1 MGAAESRSLT
11 STSADPS
18 LRGRTGFHVL
28 RVADNSPAAA
38 AGIEPFFD
46 YVVGVDGQPLSAG
59 MAGPNAS
66 PHLIE
71 EMLAKVVEE
80 HEGHQLD
87 LQIWSSKRA
96 ELRGDPF
103 LFLACS
109 EPFADL

>member
-11 STSADPS
+11 STSSDPS

-66 PHLIE
+66 PVLIE

-80 HEGHQLD
+80 HEEHQLD
-87 LQIWSSKRA
+87 LQIWSSKRM
-96 ELRGDPF
+96 ELRGQ
-103 LFLACS
+103 LQLHCS
-109 EPFADL
+109 LGLPH